1 MTNFTNE
8 ILKKSKNI
16 QKSLSQTKEML
27 ITAKYMYKMWDLY
40 IVIMLELSFMLEDCN

>member
-16 QKSLSQTKEML
+16 LSLSQTKEML